1 MSAVRWAT
9 APTANGHQAVVV
21 PLDMTGAGGVL
32 DLRLVAGGRRY
43 AWRGWT
49 DSSGQGLTPRRAFAV
64 GPGSRLYRF
73 DGPPGL
79 RGGRVTVEAVL
90 AGRTGWHALA
100 RLELSA

>member
-1 MSAVRWAT
+1 M
-9 APTANGHQAVVV
+9 H
-21 PLDMTGAGGVL
+21 
-32 DLRLVAGGRRY
+32 RLVERRY

-90 AGRTGWHALA
+90 AGRTGWHVCAETIYEAVYHGLIVPSGLGEALD
-100 RLELSA
+100 SAGGDDQPCA